1 MALWSAQASRE
12 VGQPGPAEVQRF
24 RVKLMEKEI
33 GMVVARDRGAG
44 TGHYCLTDSV
54 LVLQNENILESEDSD
69 ICML

>member
-1 MALWSAQASRE
+1 
-12 VGQPGPAEVQRF
+12 
-24 RVKLMEKEI
+24 MEKEI